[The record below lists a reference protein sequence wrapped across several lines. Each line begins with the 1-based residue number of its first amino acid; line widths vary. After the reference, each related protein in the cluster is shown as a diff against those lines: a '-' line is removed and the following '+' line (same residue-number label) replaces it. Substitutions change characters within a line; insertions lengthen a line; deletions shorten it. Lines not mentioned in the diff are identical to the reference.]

1 MGGSGVGEIKSRA
14 GSLDQNTGD
23 EKAQSEAAPCL
34 PAASRRLAPGEIS
47 FSDSGQDIRPK
58 AVILTI
64 VFVQLAQMSTA
75 AFSIRLPRP

>member
-34 PAASRRLAPGEIS
+34 PAVSRRLRRE
-47 FSDSGQDIRPK
+47 R
-58 AVILTI
+58 
-64 VFVQLAQMSTA
+64 
-75 AFSIRLPRP
+75 